1 MKLFTSALLALMA
14 LGLFSFQHLV
24 YTPQASNAIVSFS
37 MADSSA
43 TGTFGDPKGKVV
55 FDINDLSTAAID
67 VCIKAKTVNTGI
79 AERDHH
85 LVGEDFFDVKKF
97 PEITYKLNSAVKNAD
112 GSLSL
117 IGDFAMK
124 GVSKLVV
131 MKGLVIT
138 ENGQK
143 YLTASLPINRI
154 DYGVGSAEDG
164 VGTKLMVYL
173 KYPLK

>member
-1 MKLFTSALLALMA
+1 MKLFASALIALLT

-24 YTPQASNAIVSFS
+24 YTPQSSNAIVSFS
-37 MADSSA
+37 MLDSSA
-43 TGTFGDPKGKVV
+43 TGTFGDPKGEVV

-67 VCIKAKTVNTGI
+67 ICIKAKTVNTGI

-112 GSLSL
+112 ASVSL
-117 IGDFAMK
+117 IGDFTMK
-124 GVSKLVV
+124 GVTKMVV
-131 MKGLVIT
+131 MKGLVVS
-138 ENGQK
+138 ENGKK

-154 DYGVGSAEDG
+154 DYGVGTMEDG
-164 VGTKLMVYL
+164 VGTKLTANL